1 MTQFRNIPKS
11 SSVIN
16 ARIIINQ
23 KLFVEEN
30 VKSDENFNYIMEN
43 GMR

>member
-1 MTQFRNIPKS
+1 
-11 SSVIN
+11 VIN

-30 VKSDENFNYIMEN
+30 IESDENLNYIMEN
-43 GMR
+43 GTRENNSSLSI